1 VQNPTKELLRTRTTL
16 INRLKNWADQES
28 WEEFFEIYEGLI
40 HAVAVKS
47 GLTATEAQD
56 VVQETMVSVAKHMAG
71 FKYDRKIGTF
81 KTWLLTMARWRIVDQ
96 LRQRHPLSGSRAYCK
111 VKGDV
116 PPPLDN
122 IPDRRSLDMDALWN
136 AEWKSSLLEVAMTR
150 VKRSLS
156 PQHYQVFDLYVNR
169 EWAPDKIA
177 KTYGISVGQVY
188 LTKNRVSQA
197 IKKEVERLK
206 THLT

>member
-1 VQNPTKELLRTRTTL
+1 VQYAPKELLRTRTTL

-28 WEEFFEIYEGLI
+28 WEEFFEIYEKLI

-56 VVQETMVSVAKHMAG
+56 VVQETMVSVAKHMPA

-96 LRQRHPLSGSRAYCK
+96 LRQRHPLSGSREYYKEGANA
-111 VKGDV
+111 

-122 IPDRRSLDMDALWN
+122 IPDRRSLDPDAQWN
-136 AEWKSSLLEVAMTR
+136 AQWKSSLLDVAMTK
-150 VKRSLS
+150 VKRNLS
-156 PQHYQVFDLYVNR
+156 PQHYQVFDLYVNK

-177 KTYGISVGQVY
+177 QRYGIAVGQVY
-188 LTKNRVSQA
+188 LTKNRVSEA

-206 THLT
+206 TQLT